1 MKSSFIRRASFFLL
15 CLVCSIPAYAAIDL
29 GYLKSLVDKR
39 DFKTAYSYAIKH
51 LEENEGD
58 PEFDY
63 LFGMAAIDTGEISKG
78 IFSLERVLIVQ
89 PGNHVA
95 RLELARAYFLLG
107 EDLRAR
113 QEFETILKKNPP
125 AGVRA
130 SINQFLNAIKL
141 RETRYK
147 TSSKAYAEMSFGYD
161 NNVNGGPATA
171 DFTSPLFGAL
181 SLNDSSISTD
191 DAFYKASVGGAVN
204 APVAPGEYF
213 TMGYDVSYRGHKD
226 TEAKAFNTKTFNGYA
241 SGSILD
247 GKSKYKFGGQ
257 INLFYLDNDRSR
269 NIMGL
274 NGEWQYTL
282 DNSTQLT
289 VSGQINKYHYPGS
302 LDLNTT
308 SVTTGFG
315 LSKRFDN
322 SLKPIVF
329 ANLIIGRDFANESG
343 RAPAAVADRTVYGFR
358 TGAQLMLTPKFS
370 FSGALLAQKIGY
382 GEENSFFGK
391 RRKDD
396 FWSASLSSNWLF
408 MENWS
413 LRADV
418 SFIENDSNI
427 KINNYDRIEGQLSV
441 RHDFQ

>member
-1 MKSSFIRRASFFLL
+1 MKSSFIRRASFFL
-15 CLVCSIPAYAAIDL
+15 CLVFSIPAYAAIDL

-51 LEENEGD
+51 LEQNEGD

-89 PGNHVA
+89 PNNHPA

-107 EDLRAR
+107 EDIRAR
-113 QEFETILKKNPP
+113 KEFNTILKKNPP
-125 AGVRA
+125 PGVRVT
-130 SINQFLNAIKL
+130 INQFINAIKL

-147 TSSKAYAEMSFGYD
+147 TSSKAYAEVNLGYD

-181 SLNDSSISTD
+181 SLADSSISTD
-191 DAFYKASVGGAVN
+191 DAFYKMSVGGAVN
-204 APVAPGEYF
+204 KPVAPGEHF
-213 TMGYDVSYRGHKD
+213 TMGYDISYRGHQNAED
-226 TEAKAFNTKTFNGYA
+226 FDTKTFNGYA

-247 GKSKYKFGGQ
+247 GKSRYKFGGQ
-257 INLFYLDNDRSR
+257 INIFYLDDQTSR
-269 NIMGL
+269 NILGL

-282 DNSTQLT
+282 DKTTQFT
-289 VSGQINKYHYPGS
+289 VSGQVSKYQYPGS
-302 LDLNTT
+302 AIRNTT
-308 SVTTGFG
+308 SLTTGFG
-315 LSKRFDN
+315 ISKRFTN
-322 SLKPIVF
+322 TFKPIVF
-329 ANLIIGRDFANESG
+329 ANLILGRDSPYTAGSG
-343 RAPAAVADRTVYGFR
+343 AAAVAERTLHGFR
-358 TGAQLMLTPKFS
+358 TGTQLMLTPKFS
-370 FSGALLAQKIGY
+370 LSGALLGQKVSY
-382 GEENSFFGK
+382 GAENSFFGK
-391 RRKDD
+391 VRKDE

-408 MENWS
+408 LENWS

-418 SFIENDSNI
+418 NFIENDSNI
-427 KINNYDRIEGQLSV
+427 TINNYDRIEGQISI

>member
-1 MKSSFIRRASFFLL
+1 MKSSFLRKTSLLL
-15 CLVCSIPAYAAIDL
+15 CLVFSIPAYAAVDI

-39 DFKTAYSYAIKH
+39 DFKAAYSYAIKH

-89 PGNHVA
+89 PENHVA

-113 QEFETILKKNPP
+113 QEFSTILKKNPP
-125 AGVRA
+125 PGVRVT
-130 SINQFLNAIKL
+130 INQFLNAIKL

-147 TSSKAYAEMSFGYD
+147 TSSKGYVEVNLGYD

-181 SLNDSSISTD
+181 SLDNASVSTD
-191 DAFYKASVGGAVN
+191 NAFYKMSVGGAVN
-204 APVAPGEYF
+204 KPVAPGEHF
-213 TMGYDVSYRGHKD
+213 TMGYDISYRGHKD
-226 TEAKAFNTKTFNGYA
+226 AEAEAFDTKTFNGYA

-257 INLFYLDNDRSR
+257 INVFYLDDRTSR
-269 NIMGL
+269 NILGL
-274 NGEWQYTL
+274 NGEWQYTF
-282 DNSTQLT
+282 DKTTQLT
-289 VSGQINKYHYPGS
+289 VSGQVSKYQYPGT
-302 LDLNTT
+302 LIRNTT
-308 SVTTGFG
+308 AVTTGFG
-315 LSKRFDN
+315 ISKRFA
-322 SLKPIVF
+322 SALKPIVF
-329 ANLIIGRDFANESG
+329 ANLIIGNDYANESG
-343 RAPAAVADRTVYGFR
+343 SGPAAVADRTLYGFR
-358 TGAQLMLTPKFS
+358 TGAQLMLTSKFS
-370 FSGALLAQKIGY
+370 LSGAFLAQKIGY
-382 GEENSFFGK
+382 GEADSFFGK
-391 RRKDD
+391 RRKDE

-408 MENWS
+408 MPEWS

-418 SFIENDSNI
+418 NFIENDSNI
-427 KINNYDRIEGQLSV
+427 TINNYDRIEGQISV
-441 RHDFQ
+441 RRDFL

>member
-1 MKSSFIRRASFFLL
+1 MKSSFVRRAVFLL
-15 CLVCSIPAYAAIDL
+15 CLVFSIPAYAAIDL
-29 GYLKSLVDKR
+29 EYLKSLVDKR

-89 PGNHVA
+89 PNNHVA

-113 QEFETILKKNPP
+113 QEFNTVLKKNPP
-125 AGVRA
+125 PGVLVT
-130 SINQFLNAIKL
+130 IKQFLNAIKL

-147 TSSKAYAEMSFGYD
+147 SSSKAYVEVNLGYD
-161 NNVNGGPATA
+161 NNVNGGPMTA
-171 DFTSPLFGAL
+171 DFTSPLLGAF
-181 SLNDSSISTD
+181 SLNDSSISKD
-191 DAFYKASVGGAVN
+191 NAFYKMSVGGAVN
-204 APVAPGEYF
+204 KPVAPGEHF
-213 TMGYDVSYRGHKD
+213 TMGYDISYRGHKD
-226 TEAKAFNTKTFNGYA
+226 AEAEAFDTKTFNGYA

-247 GKSKYKFGGQ
+247 GKSRYKFGGQ
-257 INLFYLDNDRSR
+257 INVFYLDDRTSR
-269 NIMGL
+269 NILGL

-282 DNSTQLT
+282 DKTTQFT
-289 VSGQINKYHYPGS
+289 VSGQVSKYQYPDS
-302 LDLNTT
+302 FIRNTT

-315 LSKRFDN
+315 LSKRFAN
-322 SLKPIVF
+322 ALKPIVF

-343 RAPAAVADRTVYGFR
+343 SEAAAVADRTVYGFR
-358 TGAQLMLTPKFS
+358 TGARLMLTPKFS
-370 FSGALLAQKIGY
+370 LSGALLVQKIGY

-396 FWSASLSSNWLF
+396 FWSANLSSNWLF
-408 MENWS
+408 VENWS

-418 SFIENDSNI
+418 NFIENDSNI
-427 KINNYDRIEGQLSV
+427 SMNNYDRIEGQLSV
-441 RHDFQ
+441 RRDFQ